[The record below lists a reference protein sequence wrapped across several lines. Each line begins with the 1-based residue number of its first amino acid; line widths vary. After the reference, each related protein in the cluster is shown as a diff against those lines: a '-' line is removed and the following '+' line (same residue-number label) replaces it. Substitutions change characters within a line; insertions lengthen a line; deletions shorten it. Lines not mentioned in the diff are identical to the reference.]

1 MGNYSSNNKRIA
13 KNTLLLYVRM
23 LFLLLIN
30 LYTSRVIL
38 NALGVTDFG
47 IYNAVGGVV
56 GMFAIISGSLSASI
70 SRFITF
76 DLGLGDKDQLKKT
89 FSSSVMVQLVLCVIV
104 LIIAESVGVW
114 FLNNKMVIPENRS
127 FAANW
132 VLQFSLITFII
143 NLISVPYNAAV
154 IAHEKMS
161 AFAYISVVEG
171 FGKLLIAFSITF
183 SPLDRLIGYAA
194 MMALLAV
201 TIRILYGFY
210 CNKHFEECQFHF
222 CWDRNHLKRM
232 FGFAG
237 WNFIG
242 AASSILRD
250 QGGNIV
256 INLFYGPAVN
266 AARAISMQVY
276 AAVNGFV
283 YNFMTAVNPQITKS
297 YASKNNEYMMELIL
311 QGAKFSFYLMLIL
324 SLPILFNTHYI
335 LTLWLKLLPEHSI
348 LFVQL
353 VLIMGLSE
361 TLSIPLIT
369 AMLATGDIRNYQLIV
384 GGLQLLNLPI
394 SYVLLRIDFIPETVI
409 IVAIILSQICL
420 FARLVLLKRM
430 IYLPVRK
437 YLTQVYLRIIL
448 VSLLASSI
456 PFFLKN
462 FISDSFVSF
471 AYSTIIC
478 LLSSLATVYFIGL
491 SKRDQVYVKKVIA
504 SRIQKR

>member
-1 MGNYSSNNKRIA
+1 MVSNSNNNKRIA

-23 LFLLLIN
+23 IFLLLIN

-56 GMFAIISGSLSASI
+56 GMFAIISSSLSASI

-89 FSSSVMVQLVLCVIV
+89 FSSSVIVQLVLCVVV
-104 LIIAESVGVW
+104 LIIAESVGMW
-114 FLNNKMVIPENRS
+114 FLNNKMVIPDSRS

-132 VLQFSLITFII
+132 VLQFSLITFIV
-143 NLISVPYNAAV
+143 NLISVPYNAAI

-161 AFAYISVVEG
+161 AFAYISLFEG
-171 FGKLLIAFSITF
+171 IGKLLIAFSISF
-183 SPLDRLIGYAA
+183 STLDHLIGYAA
-194 MMALLAV
+194 MMALLAI
-201 TIRILYGFY
+201 TIRIFYGIY
-210 CNKHFEECQFHF
+210 CNKHFEECQFRF

-276 AAVNGFV
+276 AAVNGFI

-297 YASKNNEYMMELIL
+297 YASKNNDYMMELIL

-324 SLPILFNTHYI
+324 SLPILFSTHYI
-335 LTLWLKLLPEHSI
+335 LTLWLKLFPEHSI

-369 AMLATGDIRNYQLIV
+369 AMLATGNIRNYQLIV

-394 SYVLLRIDFIPETVI
+394 SYALLRIGFIPESVI

-420 FARLVLLKRM
+420 FARLFLLKRM
-430 IYLPVRK
+430 IGLPVRK
-437 YLTQVYLRIIL
+437 YIMQVYTKTIL
-448 VSLLASSI
+448 VSLFASVLPILVKS
-456 PFFLKN
+456 FM
-462 FISDSFVSF
+462 SESFVSF
-471 AYSTIIC
+471 ISTTVVC
-478 LLSSLATVYFIGL
+478 LFSSLLVVYFIGL
-491 SKRDQVYVKKVIA
+491 SKLDRVYIRNIFM
-504 SRIQKR
+504 SRMKNR